1 MIPNILVIQFVFC
14 LILKFFGVGGGV
26 NGRKIIMFSV
36 LKTNTCIHYFD
47 LTLTQKDV
55 FMSFLSFNCFMNT

>member
-1 MIPNILVIQFVFC
+1 M
-14 LILKFFGVGGGV
+14 ILKYIHSIYDTKHTSNPICLLSYFKIFRGGGGGV

-47 LTLTQKDV
+47 
-55 FMSFLSFNCFMNT
+55 